1 MSKQTNPK
9 TAPSPPIYSMT
20 GFARHRE
27 RVNESIGWTLV
38 LKAVNHRFLDLHMR
52 MPAGSEA
59 LEMQLRRQLKS
70 AILRGHLEVT
80 LTIERALQHQV
91 EMDHGLVAGYIAA
104 FRAAA
109 TEHHLREAP
118 SLQTILQLPGVFR
131 SNAQGG
137 NGNGSAEVR
146 TAEMEQIEASVLA
159 ALPEAVAALQ
169 TMRAQEG
176 AAMAAELGAIADRV
190 LAAVDRIT
198 AFVDRVTELHGP
210 MQAAHFER
218 TSARIAALLGGA
230 ADRERLLQEA
240 ALLADRSDV
249 SEELARLRA
258 HVEHFRQMLAGGGEL
273 GKKLDF
279 LLQEMNR
286 EANTM
291 LSKTAGIAGAGTQV
305 TEIGLGLKSEIEKA
319 REQVQNLE

>member
-1 MSKQTNPK
+1 MSKQ
-9 TAPSPPIYSMT
+9 APTQPTSAPPLYSMT

-27 RVNESIGWTLV
+27 RLSESLAWTVV

-59 LEMQLRRQLKS
+59 LEMQLRRELKS
-70 AILRGHLEVT
+70 VISRGHLEVT
-80 LTIERALQHQV
+80 LTIERTSQQQV
-91 EMDHGLVAGYIAA
+91 EMDHGLVASYIAA
-104 FRAAA
+104 FRTAAA
-109 TEHHLREAP
+109 EHRLRETP

-137 NGNGSAEVR
+137 GGNGSADVR

-159 ALPEAVAALQ
+159 ALPEAVSALQ
-169 TMRAQEG
+169 AMRAQEG
-176 AAMAAELGAIADRV
+176 AALAADLRAIAG
-190 LAAVDRIT
+190 RIMT
-198 AFVDRVTELHGP
+198 SVDRVTELHGP
-210 MQAAHFER
+210 MQTTHFER
-218 TSARIAALLGGA
+218 TSARISALLGGA

-258 HVEHFRQMLAGGGEL
+258 HVEHFRQMLDAGGEA

-286 EANTM
+286 EANTL
-291 LSKTAGIAGAGTQV
+291 LSKTAGIAGTGTQV
-305 TEIGLGLKSEIEKA
+305 TEIGLSLKSEIEKA

>member
-1 MSKQTNPK
+1 MSKQSNSQEAQR
-9 TAPSPPIYSMT
+9 APVYSMT
-20 GFARHRE
+20 GFARHRG
-27 RVNESIGWTLV
+27 RVNESLGWTLV

-80 LTIERALQHQV
+80 FTIERASQHQV
-91 EMDHGLVAGYIAA
+91 ELDHALVAGYIAA

-109 TEHHLREAP
+109 TEHRLRETP
-118 SLQTILQLPGVFR
+118 SLQAILQLPGAFR

-137 NGNGSAEVR
+137 SSNGGPDVR
-146 TAEMEQIEASVLA
+146 TAEMELIEASVLET
-159 ALPEAVAALQ
+159 LPEAVAALQ
-169 TMRAQEG
+169 KMRAQEG
-176 AAMAAELGAIADRV
+176 SAMVAELTAIA
-190 LAAVDRIT
+190 DRIT
-198 AFVDRVTELHGP
+198 AFVDRVTALHGP
-210 MQAAHFER
+210 MQTAHFER
-218 TSARIAALLGGA
+218 TSARIAALLGGT

-258 HVEHFRQMLAGGGEL
+258 HVEHFRQMLAEGGEL

-305 TEIGLGLKSEIEKA
+305 TEIGLGLKAEIEKA
-319 REQVQNLE
+319 REQV

>member
-1 MSKQTNPK
+1 LSKQTNPK
-9 TAPSPPIYSMT
+9 AALTPPIYSMT

-27 RVNESIGWTLV
+27 RVTESIGWTLV

-59 LEMQLRRQLKS
+59 LEMQLRRLLKA

-91 EMDHGLVAGYIAA
+91 EMDHGLVAGYIEA

-109 TEHHLREAP
+109 TEHHLRETP

-131 SNAQGG
+131 TSAQGG
-137 NGNGSAEVR
+137 NANGSAELR

-159 ALPEAVAALQ
+159 ALPDAVAALQ

-176 AAMAAELGAIADRV
+176 AAMAADLTAIADRV
-190 LAAVDRIT
+190 LT
-198 AFVDRVTELHGP
+198 AVDRVTELHGP
-210 MQAAHFER
+210 MQTAHFER
-218 TSARIAALLGGA
+218 TSARIATLLGGA

-240 ALLADRSDV
+240 AVLADRSDV
-249 SEELARLRA
+249 SEELVRLRA
-258 HVEHFRQMLAGGGEL
+258 HVEHFRNMLAGGGEL

-291 LSKTAGIAGAGTQV
+291 LSKTAGVAGAGTQV

>member
-1 MSKQTNPK
+1 LSKQTNPK
-9 TAPSPPIYSMT
+9 AALTPPIYSMT

-27 RVNESIGWTLV
+27 RVTESIGWTLV

-52 MPAGSEA
+52 MPTGSEA
-59 LEMQLRRQLKS
+59 LEMQLRRLLKA

-91 EMDHGLVAGYIAA
+91 EMDHGLVAGYIEA

-109 TEHHLREAP
+109 TEHHLRETP

-131 SNAQGG
+131 TSAQGG
-137 NGNGSAEVR
+137 NANGSAELR

-159 ALPEAVAALQ
+159 ALPDAVAALQ

-176 AAMAAELGAIADRV
+176 AAMAADLTAIADRV
-190 LAAVDRIT
+190 LT
-198 AFVDRVTELHGP
+198 AVDRVTELHGP
-210 MQAAHFER
+210 MQTAHFER
-218 TSARIAALLGGA
+218 TSARIATLLGGA

-240 ALLADRSDV
+240 AVLADRSDV
-249 SEELARLRA
+249 SEELVRLRA
-258 HVEHFRQMLAGGGEL
+258 HVEHFRNMLAGGGEL

-291 LSKTAGIAGAGTQV
+291 LSKTAGVAGAGTQV

>member
-1 MSKQTNPK
+1 
-9 TAPSPPIYSMT
+9 MT

-27 RVNESIGWTLV
+27 RINESVGWTLV

-59 LEMQLRRQLKS
+59 LEMQLRRHLKA

-80 LTIERALQHQV
+80 LTIERASQHQV
-91 EMDHGLVAGYIAA
+91 EMDHALVADYIAA

-109 TEHHLREAP
+109 TEHRLRETP

-131 SNAQGG
+131 TSAQGG
-137 NGNGSAEVR
+137 IGNGSAEVR
-146 TAEMEQIEASVLA
+146 TAEMDLMEASVLA
-159 ALPEAVAALQ
+159 GLPQAVAALQ
-169 TMRAQEG
+169 AMRAQEG
-176 AAMAAELGAIADRV
+176 TAMAAELAAIADRI
-190 LAAVDRIT
+190 LT
-198 AFVDRVTELHGP
+198 AVDRVTELHGP

-240 ALLADRSDV
+240 AVLADRSDV
-249 SEELARLRA
+249 SEELVRLRA

-305 TEIGLGLKSEIEKA
+305 TEIGLGLKSDIEKA

>member
-1 MSKQTNPK
+1 LSKQTNPQ
-9 TAPSPPIYSMT
+9 TATGSPVYSMT
-20 GFARHRE
+20 GFARHRG
-27 RVNESIGWTLV
+27 RVNDSLGWTLV
-38 LKAVNHRFLDLHMR
+38 LKTVNHRFLDLHMR
-52 MPAGSEA
+52 MPGGSEA
-59 LEMQLRRQLKS
+59 LEMKLRRELKS
-70 AILRGHLEVT
+70 AIMRGHLEVT
-80 LTIERALQHQV
+80 LTMERASQQQV
-91 EMDHGLVAGYIAA
+91 EMDHALVASYIAA

-109 TEHHLREAP
+109 AEHRLRETP

-131 SNAQGG
+131 TGVQSG
-137 NGNGSAEVR
+137 NGNGNADVR
-146 TAEMEQIEASVLA
+146 TTEMDLTEASVLA
-159 ALPEAVAALQ
+159 ALPEIVSALQ
-169 TMRAQEG
+169 KMRAQEG
-176 AAMAAELGAIADRV
+176 AALVAELGAIADRITV
-190 LAAVDRIT
+190 L
-198 AFVDRVTELHGP
+198 VDRVTELHGP

-218 TSARIAALLGGA
+218 TSARIAMLLGGA

-258 HVEHFRQMLAGGGEL
+258 HVEHFRQMLAEGGEL

-305 TEIGLGLKSEIEKA
+305 TEIGLGLKAEIEKA

>member
-1 MSKQTNPK
+1 
-9 TAPSPPIYSMT
+9 MT
-20 GFARHRE
+20 GFARHRG
-27 RVNESIGWTLV
+27 RVNESLGWTLV

-80 LTIERALQHQV
+80 FTIERASQHQV
-91 EMDHGLVAGYIAA
+91 ELDHALVAGYIAA

-109 TEHHLREAP
+109 TEHRLRETP
-118 SLQTILQLPGVFR
+118 SLQAILQLPGAFR

-137 NGNGSAEVR
+137 SSNGGPDVR
-146 TAEMEQIEASVLA
+146 TAEMELIEASVLE

-169 TMRAQEG
+169 KMRAQEG
-176 AAMAAELGAIADRV
+176 SAMVAELAAIADRI
-190 LAAVDRIT
+190 L
-198 AFVDRVTELHGP
+198 AFVDRVTALHGP
-210 MQAAHFER
+210 MQTAHFER

-258 HVEHFRQMLAGGGEL
+258 HVEHFRQMLGEGGEL

-305 TEIGLGLKSEIEKA
+305 TEIGLGLKAEIEKA

>member
-1 MSKQTNPK
+1 
-9 TAPSPPIYSMT
+9 MT
-20 GFARHRE
+20 GFARHRG
-27 RVNESIGWTLV
+27 RLSDALGWTLV

-59 LEMQLRRQLKS
+59 LEMQLRRQLK
-70 AILRGHLEVT
+70 AVILRGHLEVT
-80 LTIERALQHQV
+80 LTIERTAQHQV
-91 EMDHGLVAGYIAA
+91 EMDHALVASYIAA

-109 TEHHLREAP
+109 AEHRLRETP

-131 SNAQGG
+131 TNAQGG
-137 NGNGSAEVR
+137 NGNGTADVR
-146 TAEMEQIEASVLA
+146 TAEMEQIELSVMA
-159 ALPEAVAALQ
+159 ALPEAIAALQ
-169 TMRAQEG
+169 AMRAQEG
-176 AAMAAELGAIADRV
+176 AALVADLRGIADR
-190 LAAVDRIT
+190 IT
-198 AFVDRVTELHGP
+198 TAVDRVTELHGP

-218 TSARIAALLGGA
+218 TSARIAGLLGGA

-258 HVEHFRQMLAGGGEL
+258 HVEHFRQMLEAGGEL

-286 EANTM
+286 EANTL
-291 LSKTAGIAGAGTQV
+291 LSKTSGIAGAGTQV
-305 TEIGLGLKSEIEKA
+305 TEIGLSLKSEIEKA

>member
-1 MSKQTNPK
+1 MSKTNPK
-9 TAPSPPIYSMT
+9 SAPSPPIYSMT

-59 LEMQLRRQLKS
+59 LEMQLRRHLKS

-91 EMDHGLVAGYIAA
+91 EMDHGLVAGYIEA

-109 TEHHLREAP
+109 TEHHLRETP

-131 SNAQGG
+131 TGAQGG
-137 NGNGSAEVR
+137 SVNGSAEVR

-159 ALPEAVAALQ
+159 ALPDAVAALQ
-169 TMRAQEG
+169 KMRAQEG
-176 AAMAAELGAIADRV
+176 AAMAADLAAIADRV
-190 LAAVDRIT
+190 LAA
-198 AFVDRVTELHGP
+198 VDRVTELHGP

-218 TSARIAALLGGA
+218 TSARIAALLSGA

-240 ALLADRSDV
+240 AVLADRSDV
-249 SEELARLRA
+249 SEELTRLRA
-258 HVEHFRQMLAGGGEL
+258 HVEHFRQILAGGGEL

>member
-1 MSKQTNPK
+1 LSKQTNPK

-146 TAEMEQIEASVLA
+146 TAEMEQIEASVLV

-190 LAAVDRIT
+190 LAAVDR
-198 AFVDRVTELHGP
+198 VTELHGP
-210 MQAAHFER
+210 MQTAHFER

-240 ALLADRSDV
+240 AVLADRSDV

-258 HVEHFRQMLAGGGEL
+258 HVEHFRQLLAGGGEL

>member
-1 MSKQTNPK
+1 
-9 TAPSPPIYSMT
+9 
-20 GFARHRE
+20 
-27 RVNESIGWTLV
+27 
-38 LKAVNHRFLDLHMR
+38 
-52 MPAGSEA
+52 
-59 LEMQLRRQLKS
+59 MQLRRQLKS

-80 LTIERALQHQV
+80 LTIERASQQQV
-91 EMDHGLVAGYIAA
+91 EMDHGLVASYIAA
-104 FRAAA
+104 FRTAAA
-109 TEHHLREAP
+109 EHRLRETP
-118 SLQTILQLPGVFR
+118 ILQTILQLPGVFR
-131 SNAQGG
+131 TNVQGG
-137 NGNGSAEVR
+137 NGNADVR
-146 TAEMEQIEASVLA
+146 TAEMELTEASVLA
-159 ALPEAVAALQ
+159 ALPEAVSALQ
-169 TMRAQEG
+169 KMRAQEG
-176 AAMAAELGAIADRV
+176 AALVAELAAIADR
-190 LAAVDRIT
+190 IS
-198 AFVDRVTELHGP
+198 AFVDRVTDLHGP
-210 MQAAHFER
+210 MQTAHFER

-258 HVEHFRQMLAGGGEL
+258 HVEHFRQMLAEGGEL

-305 TEIGLGLKSEIEKA
+305 TEIGLGLKAEIEKA

>member
-1 MSKQTNPK
+1 LSKQSNSQ
-9 TAPSPPIYSMT
+9 TAQRPPVYSMT
-20 GFARHRE
+20 GFARHRG
-27 RVNESIGWTLV
+27 RVNESLGWTLV

-80 LTIERALQHQV
+80 FTIDRASQHQV
-91 EMDHGLVAGYIAA
+91 ELDHALVAGYIAA

-109 TEHHLREAP
+109 TEHRLRETP
-118 SLQTILQLPGVFR
+118 SLQAILQLPGAFR

-137 NGNGSAEVR
+137 SSNGSADVR
-146 TAEMEQIEASVLA
+146 TAEMELIEASVLE
-159 ALPEAVAALQ
+159 ALPEAVSALQ
-169 TMRAQEG
+169 KMRAQEG
-176 AAMAAELGAIADRV
+176 AAMVAELTAIA
-190 LAAVDRIT
+190 DRIT
-198 AFVDRVTELHGP
+198 AFVDRVTALHGP
-210 MQAAHFER
+210 MQTAHFER
-218 TSARIAALLGGA
+218 TCARIAALLGGA

-258 HVEHFRQMLAGGGEL
+258 HVEHFRQMLAEGGEL

-305 TEIGLGLKSEIEKA
+305 TEIGLGLKAEIEKA

>member
-1 MSKQTNPK
+1 
-9 TAPSPPIYSMT
+9 
-20 GFARHRE
+20 
-27 RVNESIGWTLV
+27 
-38 LKAVNHRFLDLHMR
+38 
-52 MPAGSEA
+52 
-59 LEMQLRRQLKS
+59 
-70 AILRGHLEVT
+70 
-80 LTIERALQHQV
+80 
-91 EMDHGLVAGYIAA
+91 MDHGLVASYIAA
-104 FRAAA
+104 FRTAAA
-109 TEHHLREAP
+109 EHRLRETP

-137 NGNGSAEVR
+137 GGNGSADVR

-159 ALPEAVAALQ
+159 ALPEAVSALQ
-169 TMRAQEG
+169 AMRAQEG
-176 AAMAAELGAIADRV
+176 SA
-190 LAAVDRIT
+190 LAADLRAIFDRIMT
-198 AFVDRVTELHGP
+198 SVDRVTELHSP

-218 TSARIAALLGGA
+218 TSARISALLGGA

-258 HVEHFRQMLAGGGEL
+258 HVEHFRQMLDAGGEA

-286 EANTM
+286 EANTL

-305 TEIGLGLKSEIEKA
+305 TEIGLSLKSEIEKA

>member
-1 MSKQTNPK
+1 LSKQTNPK

-109 TEHHLREAP
+109 TEHHLRETP

-131 SNAQGG
+131 TNAQGG

-176 AAMAAELGAIADRV
+176 AAMAADLGAIADRV
-190 LAAVDRIT
+190 LVA
-198 AFVDRVTELHGP
+198 VDRVTELHGP
-210 MQAAHFER
+210 MQTAHFER

-240 ALLADRSDV
+240 AVLADRSDV

>member
-1 MSKQTNPK
+1 LSKQVASQRTS
-9 TAPSPPIYSMT
+9 AAPIYSMT

-27 RVNESIGWTLV
+27 RQSESLGWTLV

-52 MPAGSEA
+52 MPAGSEG

-70 AILRGHLEVT
+70 VISRGHLEVT
-80 LTIERALQHQV
+80 LTIERTSQQQV
-91 EMDHGLVAGYIAA
+91 EMDHALVSSYIAA
-104 FRAAA
+104 FRTAAA
-109 TEHHLREAP
+109 EHRLRETP

-131 SNAQGG
+131 SSAQGG
-137 NGNGSAEVR
+137 SGNGSPDVR

-159 ALPEAVAALQ
+159 ALPEAVSALQ
-169 TMRAQEG
+169 AMRAQEG
-176 AAMAAELGAIADRV
+176 AALAAELRAIT
-190 LAAVDRIT
+190 DRIT
-198 AFVDRVTELHGP
+198 TAVDCVTELHGP
-210 MQAAHFER
+210 MQTAHFER
-218 TSARIAALLGGA
+218 TSARISALLGGA

-240 ALLADRSDV
+240 AVLADRSDV

-258 HVEHFRQMLAGGGEL
+258 HVEHFRQILDAGGEV

-286 EANTM
+286 EANTL

-305 TEIGLGLKSEIEKA
+305 TEMGLSLKSEIEKA

>member
-1 MSKQTNPK
+1 MTKQV
-9 TAPSPPIYSMT
+9 PSRPADAAPIYSMT

-27 RVNESIGWTLV
+27 RLGESLGWTLV

-52 MPAGSEA
+52 MPGGSEA
-59 LEMQLRRQLKS
+59 LEMQLRRHLKS

-80 LTIERALQHQV
+80 LTIERTSQQQV
-91 EMDHGLVAGYIAA
+91 EMDHALVASYIAA
-104 FRAAA
+104 FRTAAA
-109 TEHHLREAP
+109 EHRLRETP

-137 NGNGSAEVR
+137 GNGGPDVR
-146 TAEMEQIEASVLA
+146 SAEMEQIEASVLA
-159 ALPEAVAALQ
+159 ALPEAVSALQ
-169 TMRAQEG
+169 AMRAQEG
-176 AAMAAELGAIADRV
+176 AALAAELGTIADRV
-190 LAAVDRIT
+190 MAA
-198 AFVDRVTELHGP
+198 VDRVTELHGP
-210 MQAAHFER
+210 MQTAHFER
-218 TSARIAALLGGA
+218 TSARITAMLGGA

-258 HVEHFRQMLAGGGEL
+258 HVEHFRQMLDAGGEL

-286 EANTM
+286 EANTL
-291 LSKTAGIAGAGTQV
+291 LSKTAGIAGAGMQV
-305 TEIGLGLKSEIEKA
+305 TEIGLSLKSEIEKA

>member
-1 MSKQTNPK
+1 LSKTNPK
-9 TAPSPPIYSMT
+9 ITPSQPIYSMT

-27 RVNESIGWTLV
+27 RVNESVGWTLV

-59 LEMQLRRQLKS
+59 LEMQLRRHLKA

-80 LTIERALQHQV
+80 LTIERASQHQV
-91 EMDHGLVAGYIAA
+91 EMDHALVADYIAA

-109 TEHHLREAP
+109 TEHRLRETP

-131 SNAQGG
+131 TNAQGG
-137 NGNGSAEVR
+137 SGNGSAEVR
-146 TAEMEQIEASVLA
+146 TAEMDLMEASVLSG
-159 ALPEAVAALQ
+159 LPQAVAALQ
-169 TMRAQEG
+169 AMRAQEG
-176 AAMAAELGAIADRV
+176 TAMAAELAAIADRI
-190 LAAVDRIT
+190 LAA
-198 AFVDRVTELHGP
+198 VDRVTELHAP

-240 ALLADRSDV
+240 AVLADRSDV
-249 SEELARLRA
+249 SEELVRLRA

-305 TEIGLGLKSEIEKA
+305 TVIGLGLKSDIEKA

>member
-1 MSKQTNPK
+1 LSSQ
-9 TAPSPPIYSMT
+9 PIFSMT
-20 GFARHRE
+20 GFSRHRE
-27 RVNESIGWTLV
+27 RMNESLSWTLV

-52 MPAGSEA
+52 MPAGSES

-70 AILRGHLEVT
+70 VISRGHLEVT
-80 LTIERALQHQV
+80 LTIERSSQHQV
-91 EMDHGLVAGYIAA
+91 EMDHGLVASYIAA
-104 FRAAA
+104 FRSAAA
-109 TEHHLREAP
+109 EHRLREAP
-118 SLQTILQLPGVFR
+118 SLQTIMQLPGVFR
-131 SNAQGG
+131 TGAQSA
-137 NGNGSAEVR
+137 NGSGTAEER
-146 TAEMEQIEASVLA
+146 TAEIEQVEASVMQ
-159 ALPEAVAALQ
+159 ALPQAVAALQ

-176 AAMAAELGAIADRV
+176 AALAEDLGAIADRI
-190 LAAVDRIT
+190 LAS
-198 AFVDRVTELHGP
+198 VDRVSDLHGP
-210 MQAAHFER
+210 MQSAHFER
-218 TSARIAALLGGA
+218 TSTRIATLLGGA

-258 HVEHFRQMLAGGGEL
+258 HVEHFRQVLAAGGEI

-291 LSKTAGIAGAGTQV
+291 LSKTAGIAEAGIQV

>member
-1 MSKQTNPK
+1 LSKQTNPQ
-9 TAPSPPIYSMT
+9 TATGSLVYSMT
-20 GFARHRE
+20 GFARHRG
-27 RVNESIGWTLV
+27 RVNESLGWTLV

-80 LTIERALQHQV
+80 LTLERASQQQV
-91 EMDHGLVAGYIAA
+91 EMDHGLVASYIAA

-109 TEHHLREAP
+109 AEHRLRETP
-118 SLQTILQLPGVFR
+118 ILQAILQLPGVFR
-131 SNAQGG
+131 TNVQGG
-137 NGNGSAEVR
+137 NGNADVR
-146 TAEMEQIEASVLA
+146 TAEMELTEASVLA
-159 ALPEAVAALQ
+159 ALPEAVSALQ
-169 TMRAQEG
+169 KMRAQEG
-176 AAMAAELGAIADRV
+176 AALVAELAAIAG
-190 LAAVDRIT
+190 RIT
-198 AFVDRVTELHGP
+198 ALVDRVTELHGP

-218 TSARIAALLGGA
+218 TSARIAALMGGA

-258 HVEHFRQMLAGGGEL
+258 HVEHFRQMLGEGGEL
-273 GKKLDF
+273 GKKVDF

-305 TEIGLGLKSEIEKA
+305 TEIGLGLKAEIEKA

>member
-1 MSKQTNPK
+1 
-9 TAPSPPIYSMT
+9 MT
-20 GFARHRE
+20 GFARHRG
-27 RVNESIGWTLV
+27 RINESLGWTLV

-52 MPAGSEA
+52 MPAGSDG

-80 LTIERALQHQV
+80 LTIERTSQQQV
-91 EMDHGLVAGYIAA
+91 EMDHGLVGSYIAA

-109 TEHHLREAP
+109 AEYRLRETP

-131 SNAQGG
+131 TNAQGG
-137 NGNGSAEVR
+137 NGNGSADVR
-146 TAEMEQIEASVLA
+146 TAEMELIETSVVA
-159 ALPEAVAALQ
+159 ALPEAVSALQ

-176 AAMAAELGAIADRV
+176 TALAAELAAIA
-190 LAAVDRIT
+190 DRIT
-198 AFVDRVTELHGP
+198 AFVDSVTELHGP

-218 TSARIAALLGGA
+218 TSARITVLLGGA

-258 HVEHFRQMLAGGGEL
+258 HVEHFRHMLAGGGEL

-291 LSKTAGIAGAGTQV
+291 LSKTSGIAGAGTQV

>member
-1 MSKQTNPK
+1 LSKHSNPQAAVG
-9 TAPSPPIYSMT
+9 APVYSMT
-20 GFARHRE
+20 GFARHRG
-27 RVNESIGWTLV
+27 RVNESLGWTLV

-52 MPAGSEA
+52 MPVGAEA

-80 LTIERALQHQV
+80 LTIERASQQQV
-91 EMDHGLVAGYIAA
+91 EMDHGLVASYIAA

-109 TEHHLREAP
+109 TEHRLRETP

-131 SNAQGG
+131 TNVQGG
-137 NGNGSAEVR
+137 NGNADVR
-146 TAEMEQIEASVLA
+146 TAEMELIEASVLA
-159 ALPEAVAALQ
+159 ALPEAVFALQ
-169 TMRAQEG
+169 KMRTQEG
-176 AAMAAELGAIADRV
+176 SALVAELAAIAN
-190 LAAVDRIT
+190 RIT
-198 AFVDRVTELHGP
+198 TFVDRVTELHGT
-210 MQAAHFER
+210 MQSAHFER
-218 TSARIAALLGGA
+218 TSARIAALLGGT

-258 HVEHFRQMLAGGGEL
+258 HVEHFRQMLAEGGEL

-291 LSKTAGIAGAGTQV
+291 LSKTAGIAGEGTQV
-305 TEIGLGLKSEIEKA
+305 TEIGLGLKAEIEKA

>member
-1 MSKQTNPK
+1 
-9 TAPSPPIYSMT
+9 MT
-20 GFARHRE
+20 GFARHRG
-27 RVNESIGWTLV
+27 RVNDSLGWTLV
-38 LKAVNHRFLDLHMR
+38 LKTVNHRFLDLHMR
-52 MPAGSEA
+52 MPGGSEA
-59 LEMQLRRQLKS
+59 LEMKLRRELKS

-80 LTIERALQHQV
+80 LTMERASQQQV
-91 EMDHGLVAGYIAA
+91 EMDHGLVASYIAA

-109 TEHHLREAP
+109 TEHRLRETP

-131 SNAQGG
+131 TGVQAG
-137 NGNGSAEVR
+137 NGNGSADVR
-146 TAEMEQIEASVLA
+146 TAEMELTEASVLA
-159 ALPEAVAALQ
+159 ALPEVVSALQ
-169 TMRAQEG
+169 KMRGQEG
-176 AAMAAELGAIADRV
+176 AALVTELGAIADRIAK
-190 LAAVDRIT
+190 L
-198 AFVDRVTELHGP
+198 VDRVSELHGP
-210 MQAAHFER
+210 MQTAHFER
-218 TSARIAALLGGA
+218 TSARIAVLLGGA

-249 SEELARLRA
+249 SEELARLRV
-258 HVEHFRQMLAGGGEL
+258 HVEHFRQMLAEGGEL

-305 TEIGLGLKSEIEKA
+305 TEIGLGLKAEIEKA

>member
-1 MSKQTNPK
+1 LSRQTH
-9 TAPSPPIYSMT
+9 SQPIYSMT
-20 GFARHRE
+20 GFARHRG
-27 RVNESIGWTLV
+27 RINESLGWTLV

-80 LTIERALQHQV
+80 LTIERASQQQV
-91 EMDHGLVAGYIAA
+91 EMDHGLVASYIAA
-104 FRAAA
+104 FRSAA
-109 TEHHLREAP
+109 TEHRLRETP

-131 SNAQGG
+131 TNVQGG
-137 NGNGSAEVR
+137 NGNADVR
-146 TAEMEQIEASVLA
+146 TAELELIETSVLTG
-159 ALPEAVAALQ
+159 LPEAVSALQ
-169 TMRAQEG
+169 GMRAQEG
-176 AAMAAELGAIADRV
+176 AALAAELTAIV
-190 LAAVDRIT
+190 NRIT
-198 AFVDRVTELHGP
+198 VFVGRVTELHEP

-218 TSARIAALLGGA
+218 TSARIAALLGGV

-240 ALLADRSDV
+240 AVLAERSDV
-249 SEELARLRA
+249 SEELARMRA

>member
-1 MSKQTNPK
+1 LSKQTNPK
-9 TAPSPPIYSMT
+9 AALTPPIYSMT

-59 LEMQLRRQLKS
+59 LEMQLRRHLKA

-91 EMDHGLVAGYIAA
+91 EMDHGLVAGYIEA

-109 TEHHLREAP
+109 TEHHLRETP

-131 SNAQGG
+131 TSAQGG
-137 NGNGSAEVR
+137 NSNGSAELR

-159 ALPEAVAALQ
+159 ALPDAVAALQ
-169 TMRAQEG
+169 KMRAQEG
-176 AAMAAELGAIADRV
+176 AAMAADLTAIADRV
-190 LAAVDRIT
+190 LT
-198 AFVDRVTELHGP
+198 TVDRVTELHGP

-218 TSARIAALLGGA
+218 TSTRIATLLGGA

-240 ALLADRSDV
+240 AVLADRSDV

-291 LSKTAGIAGAGTQV
+291 LSKTAGVAGAGTQV

>member
-1 MSKQTNPK
+1 LSKQTNPQ
-9 TAPSPPIYSMT
+9 TAPGGAVYSMT
-20 GFARHRE
+20 GFARHRG
-27 RVNESIGWTLV
+27 RVNESLGWTLV

-80 LTIERALQHQV
+80 LTIERASQQQV
-91 EMDHGLVAGYIAA
+91 EMDHGLVASYIAA
-104 FRAAA
+104 FRTAAA
-109 TEHHLREAP
+109 EHRLRETP
-118 SLQTILQLPGVFR
+118 ILQTILQLPGVFR
-131 SNAQGG
+131 TNVQGG
-137 NGNGSAEVR
+137 NGNADVR
-146 TAEMEQIEASVLA
+146 TAEMELTEASVLA
-159 ALPEAVAALQ
+159 ALPEAVSALQ
-169 TMRAQEG
+169 KMRAQEG
-176 AAMAAELGAIADRV
+176 AALVAELAAIADR
-190 LAAVDRIT
+190 IS
-198 AFVDRVTELHGP
+198 AFVDRVTDLHGP
-210 MQAAHFER
+210 MQTAHFER

-258 HVEHFRQMLAGGGEL
+258 HVEHFRQMLAEGGEL

-305 TEIGLGLKSEIEKA
+305 TEIGLGLKAEIEKA

>member
-1 MSKQTNPK
+1 MTGR
-9 TAPSPPIYSMT
+9 PIYSMT
-20 GFARHRE
+20 GFSRHRE
-27 RVNESIGWTLV
+27 RVNESLGWTLV
-38 LKAVNHRFLDLHMR
+38 LKTVNHRFLDLHMR
-52 MPAGSEA
+52 MPAGSES

-70 AILRGHLEVT
+70 VISRGHLEVT
-80 LTIERALQHQV
+80 LTLDRASQHQV
-91 EMDHGLVAGYIAA
+91 EMDHGLVASYIAA

-109 TEHHLREAP
+109 TEHRLREAP
-118 SLQTILQLPGVFR
+118 SLQTIMQLPGVFR
-131 SNAQGG
+131 TSAQGS
-137 NGNGSAEVR
+137 NGSGNAEER
-146 TAEMEQIEASVLA
+146 TAETDLVEASVMA
-159 ALPEAVAALQ
+159 ALPQAVAALQ
-169 TMRAQEG
+169 AMRAQEG
-176 AAMAAELGAIADRV
+176 AALANDLNSIADRIGV
-190 LAAVDRIT
+190 SVEQVGD
-198 AFVDRVTELHGP
+198 LHGP
-210 MQAAHFER
+210 MQSAHFER
-218 TSARIAALLGGA
+218 TATRIATLLAGA

-291 LSKTAGIAGAGTQV
+291 LSKTAGIAGAGMRV

>member
-1 MSKQTNPK
+1 LSKQTNPQ
-9 TAPSPPIYSMT
+9 TATGSLVYSMT
-20 GFARHRE
+20 GFARHRG
-27 RVNESIGWTLV
+27 RVNESLGWTLV

-80 LTIERALQHQV
+80 LTLERASQQQV
-91 EMDHGLVAGYIAA
+91 EMDHGLVASYIAA

-109 TEHHLREAP
+109 AEHRLRETP
-118 SLQTILQLPGVFR
+118 ILQAILQLPGVFR
-131 SNAQGG
+131 TNVQGG
-137 NGNGSAEVR
+137 NGNADVR
-146 TAEMEQIEASVLA
+146 TAEMELTEASVLA
-159 ALPEAVAALQ
+159 ALPEAVSALQ
-169 TMRAQEG
+169 KMRAQEG
-176 AAMAAELGAIADRV
+176 AALVAELAAIAG
-190 LAAVDRIT
+190 RIT
-198 AFVDRVTELHGP
+198 ALVDRVTELHGP

-218 TSARIAALLGGA
+218 TSARIAALMGGA

-258 HVEHFRQMLAGGGEL
+258 HVEHFRQMLAEGGEL

-305 TEIGLGLKSEIEKA
+305 TEIGLGLKAEIEKA

>member
-1 MSKQTNPK
+1 LSQ
-9 TAPSPPIYSMT
+9 PIYSMT

-27 RVNESIGWTLV
+27 RLNDSLGWTLA

-70 AILRGHLEVT
+70 VILRGHLEVT
-80 LTIERALQHQV
+80 LTIERTAQHQV
-91 EMDHGLVAGYIAA
+91 EMDHALVASYIAA
-104 FRAAA
+104 FRTAAA
-109 TEHHLREAP
+109 EHRLREAP

-131 SNAQGG
+131 TTAQGG
-137 NGNGSAEVR
+137 NGNGTADVR
-146 TAEMEQIEASVLA
+146 TAEMEQIELSVMA

-169 TMRAQEG
+169 AMRAQEG
-176 AAMAAELGAIADRV
+176 AALVADLRGIADR
-190 LAAVDRIT
+190 IT
-198 AFVDRVTELHGP
+198 IAVDRVTELHGP
-210 MQAAHFER
+210 MQTAHFER
-218 TSARIAALLGGA
+218 TSARIATLLGGA

-258 HVEHFRQMLAGGGEL
+258 HVEHFRQMLGAGGEV

-286 EANTM
+286 EANTL

-305 TEIGLGLKSEIEKA
+305 TEIGLSLKSEIEKA